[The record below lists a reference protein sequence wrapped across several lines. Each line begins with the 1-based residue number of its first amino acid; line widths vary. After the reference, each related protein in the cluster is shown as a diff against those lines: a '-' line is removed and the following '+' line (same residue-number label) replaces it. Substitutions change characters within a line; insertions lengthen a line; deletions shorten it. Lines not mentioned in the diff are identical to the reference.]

1 MTAIHGAIFFFIHYR
16 LNLFERHHRAYDGD
30 RAPGQGKW
38 GDGSGKHWSYGMPW
52 KAGDTAGFAC
62 DLDLEN
68 SSKTITFYLNGKSM
82 GVAFS
87 NVDFDSGLSPAMTVQ
102 VCIKSFRLVSQVD
115 SISQGRIGKT
125 YVANFG
131 PHLKHLPANHRL
143 SWARTCFL
151 RAVHT
156 LGRPVSDW
164 IDFIG
169 SSYLDAADGENQHRR
184 PCSLLM
190 CFAVTEKEE
199 GILLRSMSAQPT

>member
-1 MTAIHGAIFFFIHYR
+1 MSTTHITNQIAERIKLQAGKELVWEMTAIHGAILFFIHYR
-16 LNLFERHHRAYDGD
+16 LNLFEPHHRAYDGD
-30 RAPGQGKW
+30 RAPSEGKW
-38 GDGSGKHWSYGMPW
+38 GDGNAKRWSYGKPW
-52 KAGDTAGFAC
+52 KAGDIAGFAC

-102 VCIKSFRLVSQVD
+102 VCINSFRLVSQVD

-143 SWARTCFL
+143 S
-151 RAVHT
+151 
-156 LGRPVSDW
+156 
-164 IDFIG
+164 
-169 SSYLDAADGENQHRR
+169 
-184 PCSLLM
+184 
-190 CFAVTEKEE
+190 
-199 GILLRSMSAQPT
+199 